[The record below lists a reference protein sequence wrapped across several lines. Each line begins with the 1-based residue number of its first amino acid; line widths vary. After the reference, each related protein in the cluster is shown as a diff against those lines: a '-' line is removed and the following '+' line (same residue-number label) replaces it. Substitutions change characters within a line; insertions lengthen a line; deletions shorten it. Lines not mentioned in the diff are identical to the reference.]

1 MDSILKDEEFKE
13 ELKKNRTKKI
23 VTMVISLAL
32 IIGGIITMILLHL
45 AFYSMTIG
53 FVVIIA
59 GLIFLGVS
67 AVYFSFDKNSI
78 VDRFM
83 KDFKAK
89 TDIEYFGE
97 NLSTPG
103 WVIDKEFLLKN
114 NPTEKEWDEAK
125 ISGNYEGY
133 SGGVHFSAA
142 NVTLIGEKRKSDL
155 SVDNITDTE
164 KYDAF
169 EGVFISLETKIKAES
184 DFLLCFKKKMG
195 GDVNPLQGDLSDQYT
210 IWADDPEYGKKFASR
225 YEKLLRRLYEENRY
239 TPHICYAG
247 NRLNIGIPTIDIRFR
262 AINGKTDIGDID
274 TFRDSYIKSLE
285 LVKNTI
291 DIVREETDLL

>member
-13 ELKKNRTKKI
+13 ELKKNRTKKLI
-23 VTMVISLAL
+23 AMVISLAL

-45 AFYSMTIG
+45 SFYNMTIG

-59 GLIFLGVS
+59 GLIFLGVT

-78 VDRFM
+78 INRFM
-83 KDFKAK
+83 KDFKDK

-133 SGGVHFSAA
+133 SGGVHFSAV

-184 DFLLCFKKKMG
+184 DLLCFKKKMG
-195 GDVNPLQGDLSDQYT
+195 GDVNPLQGDLSEQYI

-225 YEKLLRRLYEENRY
+225 YEKLIRRLYEENRY
-239 TPHICYAG
+239 TPHIRYAG
-247 NRLNIGIPTIDIRFR
+247 NKLNIGIPTLDTKFR